1 MSVQND
7 TTMIDAN
14 VSGMQAKSVWNMELC
29 SIACSVALHVGWK
42 NARSVALHFN
52 HVALHFKASRTNL
65 DKEFGRQQGACAN
78 IADVR
83 PDKAAYELEGFPTSI
98 VIMQT

>member
-1 MSVQND
+1 MKAFLV
-7 TTMIDAN
+7 A
-14 VSGMQAKSVWNMELC
+14 VSELGQMC
-29 SIACSVALHVGWK
+29 TLAQLLLHVAWK